1 MKRRLQRNLKRAGN
15 VTAGALAVGLLKLLR
30 LLPYDKT
37 ADGAAWVA
45 RKLGPLAREHRIGRE
60 QLEAAFP
67 DKSPAEIEKIL
78 AGVWDNLGRVVADFA
93 HLDRLMAD
101 AVAPNKPSRLDFSDR
116 SAEIYIKLAN
126 DEKPALV
133 FAAHFGN
140 WEMPAMCARYTG
152 LESAVLYRGP
162 NIEAVERWV
171 EQTRAPIMGE
181 LISTGLDA
189 PVKIADALE
198 RGAHVGMLV
207 DQYYVRGVDVTFF
220 GRKTK
225 ANPLIARLAQHF
237 NCPIH
242 GTRITRLPGNKFWGE
257 ITEEI
262 EPARN
267 ADGEIDMQ
275 GTMQRIT
282 DVVEGW
288 VREAPEQWLWLH
300 RRWR

>member
-1 MKRRLQRNLKRAGN
+1 MKRRLQRRLKRAGN
-15 VTAGALAVGLLKLLR
+15 AAAGAVTVGLLKLLR
-30 LLPYDKT
+30 LFPYDKT

-45 RKLGPLAREHRIGRE
+45 RKLGPLVREHRIGRE
-60 QLEAAFP
+60 QLQAAFP
-67 DKSPAEIEKIL
+67 EKSPAEIENIL

-101 AVAPNKPSRLDFSDR
+101 AVAPKKPSRLDFSDR

-126 DEKPALV
+126 DGKPALV

-171 EQTRAPIMGE
+171 EENRAPIMGE
-181 LISTGLDA
+181 LISTGLEA
-189 PVKIADALE
+189 PVKIADALT

-257 ITEEI
+257 VTEEI
-262 EPARN
+262 APAHDAN
-267 ADGEIDMQ
+267 GGIDIQ
-275 GTMQRIT
+275 GTMQIIT
-282 DVVEGW
+282 NVVEGW
-288 VREAPEQWLWLH
+288 VREHPEQWLWLH

>member
-1 MKRRLQRNLKRAGN
+1 MNKRLQRNLKRAGN
-15 VTAGALAVGLLKLLR
+15 AAAGALAVGLLKLLR
-30 LLPYDKT
+30 LFPYDKT
-37 ADGAAWVA
+37 ADSAAWFA

-60 QLEAAFP
+60 QLKAAFP
-67 DKSPAEIEKIL
+67 EKSPGEIEKVL
-78 AGVWDNLGRVVADFA
+78 TGVWDNLGRLVADFA

-126 DEKPALV
+126 DGKPALV
-133 FAAHFGN
+133 FASHFGN

-152 LESAVLYRGP
+152 LDSAALYRGP
-162 NIEAVERWV
+162 NIELVERWV
-171 EQTRAPIMGE
+171 EETRAPIMGE
-181 LISTGLDA
+181 LIPTGLEA
-189 PVKIADALE
+189 PVKIADALR

-220 GRKTK
+220 GRRTK

-262 EPARN
+262 EPARDAN
-267 ADGEIDMQ
+267 GDIDIQ
-275 GTMQRIT
+275 GTMQIIT
-282 DVVEGW
+282 NVVEGW
-288 VREAPEQWLWLH
+288 VREDPEQWLWLH

>member
-1 MKRRLQRNLKRAGN
+1 MKRRLQRSLKRAGDAA
-15 VTAGALAVGLLKLLR
+15 VGALAVGLLKFAR
-30 LLPYDKT
+30 LFPYDKT
-37 ADGAAWVA
+37 ADAVAWVT
-45 RKLGPLAREHRIGRE
+45 RTLGPFVREHRIGRE
-60 QLEAAFP
+60 QLKAAFP
-67 DKSPAEIEKIL
+67 EKSPAEIEKIL
-78 AGVWDNLGRVVADFA
+78 TGVWDNLGRLVADFA
-93 HLDRLMAD
+93 HLDRLMSD

-116 SAEIYIKLAN
+116 SAELYVELAN
-126 DEKPALV
+126 DEKPALI

-152 LESAVLYRGP
+152 LDSAVLYRGP
-162 NIEAVERWV
+162 NNEAVERWV
-171 EQTRAPIMGE
+171 EETRAPIMGD
-181 LISTGLDA
+181 LIPTGLEA
-189 PVKIADALE
+189 PVKIADALK

-207 DQYYVRGVDVTFF
+207 DQYYVRGVEVTFF
-220 GRKTK
+220 GRKTN

-257 ITEEI
+257 VTEEI
-262 EPARN
+262 EPARD
-267 ADGEIDMQ
+267 AKGDIDIQ